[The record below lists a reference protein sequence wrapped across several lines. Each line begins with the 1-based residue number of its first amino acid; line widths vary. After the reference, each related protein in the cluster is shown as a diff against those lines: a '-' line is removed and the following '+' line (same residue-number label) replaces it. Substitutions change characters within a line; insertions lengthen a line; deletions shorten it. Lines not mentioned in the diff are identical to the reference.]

1 MRLQPSSHPVGL
13 VRRAARA
20 GLRHEPSDGVW
31 LQQWHGA
38 GRLGGETGGT
48 CGLLP
53 KHASLL
59 TVHEGLCR
67 GFTGLHR
74 ASHASRGSVQHTTPP
89 SSAPPSTMP
98 PRVRRF
104 PRPPPPAPPPPPS
117 SSPPPAPPALYTA
130 QEQRCHYICLELIDR
145 TDLRVSLAQRRDRA
159 APPNPEPLQ
168 PLQPGQR
175 CGFTYQ
181 ELTQRRDL
189 RMSLSCPLL
198 LLVPPAPVSL
208 STARGAGTGL
218 WGHRCVVVTR
228 CWYM

>member
-1 MRLQPSSHPVGL
+1 MRTAPQACEFTHCT
-13 VRRAARA
+13 RRAT
-20 GLRHEPSDGVW
+20 P
-31 LQQWHGA
+31 
-38 GRLGGETGGT
+38 
-48 CGLLP
+48 
-53 KHASLL
+53 
-59 TVHEGLCR
+59 
-67 GFTGLHR
+67 GLHR

-117 SSPPPAPPALYTA
+117 SPPPPAPPALYTA
-130 QEQRCHYICLELIDR
+130 QEQRCHSMCLELIDR

-218 WGHRCVVVTR
+218 WGHRCVGVTR
-228 CWYM
+228 CWYMQHRGVLALACGGIGVLLLQGVGICSIEVCWHWPVGA